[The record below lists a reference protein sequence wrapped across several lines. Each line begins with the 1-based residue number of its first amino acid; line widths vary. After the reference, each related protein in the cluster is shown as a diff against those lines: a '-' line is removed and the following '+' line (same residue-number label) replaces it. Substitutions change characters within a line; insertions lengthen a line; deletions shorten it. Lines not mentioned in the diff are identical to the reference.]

1 MLQLQNTI
9 LEMIAT
15 GSSLKETLDCLCR
28 EVETLVPRMVCSVVA
43 VDHQR
48 RLRPLAGPTLPLA
61 YSSAFDGI
69 EIGPFSGSCGTAA
82 YYQEAVSAIDIE
94 TDVRWRDF
102 KALVHPL
109 GFKACWSTPILNA
122 DRVVATFAFYYFD
135 QRGPSELEEN
145 IVGACVHLCS
155 IAFERH
161 ERVKER
167 QRLTYTDALTGLG
180 NRARFNEKLIEQG
193 LRRPFGILLADID
206 NLKMVNDTFGHSA
219 GDDLIKVVADRLM
232 SVTGSDLIFRL
243 GGDEFAIVVGH
254 QDGSDLKGE
263 ALTVLSV
270 LEQPCS
276 CNGHVVFPKVTIGGA
291 TSEPGDSPDDVRR
304 KADIALYHGKE
315 QNRGRFVEY
324 HGDQGTA
331 LTRRF
336 HAIRQVSQ
344 ALADDRISPHYQPII
359 RLGSTDLAGFEALC
373 RITTAT
379 GEIIEAVN
387 FNEATKDAHVAAEL
401 TQRMMTLVAA
411 DVRRWLDMDVPFHSV
426 AINLSASDFH
436 TGNLKERVCE
446 IFGWAGVPL
455 QHIVLEITESVYLGQ
470 QEDFLAREIK
480 SLRDLGLHVALD
492 DFGTGFASLTH
503 LMTVPVDIIKIDQTF
518 VKRLVPGDPAIIIT
532 EGLLEITA
540 GLGIDVIAEGI
551 ETSEQARQLHALGCE
566 FGQGYFF
573 SKAVDWEAATR
584 LLRPTVQA
592 AARTS

>member
-1 MLQLQNTI
+1 MLLQLQNTI

-15 GSSLKETLDCLCR
+15 GRPLEETLDCLCR
-28 EVETLVPRMVCSVVA
+28 EVESLVPRMVCSVVA
-43 VDHQR
+43 VDHQK
-48 RLRPLAGPTLPLA
+48 RLRPLAGPTLPHA
-61 YSSAFDGI
+61 YSSALDGI
-69 EIGPFSGSCGTAA
+69 EIGPFAGSCGTAA
-82 YYQEAVSAIDIE
+82 YYQEAVSATDID
-94 TDVRWRDF
+94 TDVRWRNF
-102 KALVHPL
+102 KTLVRPL
-109 GFKACWSTPILNA
+109 GFKACWSSPILSA
-122 DRVVATFAFYYFD
+122 DRVVGTFAFYYFD
-135 QRGPSELEEN
+135 RRGPSELEKN

-180 NRARFNEKLIEQG
+180 NRARFNAKLIED
-193 LRRPFGILLADID
+193 LRQPFGILLADID

-219 GDDLIKVVADRLM
+219 GDDLIKVVAERVM
-232 SVTGSDLIFRL
+232 SVTGSDRIFRL
-243 GGDEFAIVVGH
+243 GGDEFAIVVDH
-254 QDGSDLKGE
+254 QDGFDLKSE
-263 ALTVLSV
+263 AFKVLSI
-270 LEQPCS
+270 LKQPCS

-291 TSEPGDSPDDVRR
+291 TSELGDGPDDVRR

-324 HGDQGTA
+324 HGDLGTA

-336 HAIRQVSQ
+336 QAIRQVSQ
-344 ALADDRISPHYQPII
+344 ALAENRLSPHYQPII
-359 RLGSTDLAGFEALC
+359 RLGSTEIVGFEALC
-373 RITTAT
+373 RITTTT
-379 GEIIEAVN
+379 GEIIDAVH
-387 FNEATKDAHVAAEL
+387 FNEATTDAHVAAEL
-401 TQRMMTLVAA
+401 TQCMMTRVAA
-411 DVRRWLDMDVPFHSV
+411 DIRRWLDMGLPFHRV

-436 TGNLKERVCE
+436 TGNLKETLCE
-446 IFGWAGVPL
+446 IFGGASVPL

-540 GLGIDVIAEGI
+540 GLAIDVIAEGI

-573 SKAVDWEAATR
+573 SKALDWETATL
-584 LLRPTVQA
+584 LLRPTFRA
-592 AARTS
+592 AARSG